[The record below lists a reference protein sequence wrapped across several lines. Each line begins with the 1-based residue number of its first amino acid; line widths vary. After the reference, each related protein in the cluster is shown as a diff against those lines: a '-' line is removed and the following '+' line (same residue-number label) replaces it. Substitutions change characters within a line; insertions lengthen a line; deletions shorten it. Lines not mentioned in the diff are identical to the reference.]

1 MVLRLRVDL
10 VSDVICPWCFVGKRR
25 LEKALRAL
33 AARTGSVE
41 PEVVWHPFELNPEMP
56 RDGIDRRAY
65 REAKF
70 GSLETSRGLDARLT
84 AVGLDEGIPFAF
96 ERIRR
101 TPNTFDA
108 HRLIW
113 LAQQESVQEPVVESL
128 FRKYFL
134 EGEDVG
140 QRAILVDVA
149 IASGLG
155 RDQVERFLE
164 GGDGVAA
171 VRQAEAEARNLGI
184 HGVPH
189 FIINGRYSISGA
201 QRAEVF
207 AEAFERA
214 LNREGTTAL
223 APDGGGRGGLGDKPA
238 ERS

>member
-1 MVLRLRVDL
+1 MVLRLRVDV

-33 AARTGSVE
+33 PARAGSAE
-41 PEVVWHPFELNPEMP
+41 PEVIWHPFELNPEMP

-70 GSLETSRGLDARLT
+70 GSLETSRGLDARLA
-84 AVGLDEGIPFAF
+84 AVGLDEGIAFAF
-96 ERIRR
+96 ERIHR

-113 LAQQESVQEPVVESL
+113 LAQRESVQEPVVEGL

-134 EGEDVG
+134 EGEDIG
-140 QRAILVDVA
+140 RRAILLDVA
-149 IASGLG
+149 IASGLA

-164 GGDGVAA
+164 DRDGIAA
-171 VRQAEAEARNLGI
+171 VRQAEAEAWNLGI

-189 FIINGRYSISGA
+189 FIVNGEYSISGA

-207 AEAFERA
+207 AGVFERA
-214 LNREGTTAL
+214 LNREVPTAA
-223 APDGGGRGGLGDKPA
+223 APGRGGTGGLGEELA